1 MPLSSRDFR
10 TRKEP
15 AWGTG
20 AGRHPD
26 AGSERVSRMAER
38 GGRPPASESSPPI
51 YPQKSPA
58 HLSDAGVPLSTART
72 IANVSMYSKWGIHL
86 TDRQETFEQ
95 KVARLEYNI
104 DLLRDVIADQEKFI
118 FWDWVIAHRLNEQE
132 VRGSIDKFNEKNK
145 GTPNVHEYQNEI
157 RKINNLESRMSN

>member
-1 MPLSSRDFR
+1 MNAVIFTGFSDPER
-10 TRKEP
+10 TCM
-15 AWGTG
+15 GNG

-51 YPQKSPA
+51 YPQKSPT

-95 KVARLEYNI
+95 KE
-104 DLLRDVIADQEKFI
+104 
-118 FWDWVIAHRLNEQE
+118 
-132 VRGSIDKFNEKNK
+132 RGSNI
-145 GTPNVHEYQNEI
+145 I
-157 RKINNLESRMSN
+157 